1 MINLMIGVP
10 GGGKSY
16 EACVF
21 HILPALKR
29 GRKVITNLPVN
40 VEVFAAL
47 DPEYRDL
54 LEVRTAPQP
63 VRGTWAA
70 GTDGPAFRL
79 DGPPKDQ
86 PVTTRLFST
95 VWDYWT
101 DWRHPSGM
109 GPLYVIDECQ
119 LSLPKGA
126 TDKHVAEWYSL
137 HRHYNCDVLLL
148 TQAYGRLDPAIR
160 DLVQLVYRV
169 KKAVAFGFSGKYIRK
184 VQDGIRGE
192 VVSTS
197 MRVYERKYFSL
208 YRSHTQGKSVTEEG
222 ASDTRPIWM
231 AWPILSAVVCFAVVG
246 AFAASGGFSGLLT
259 PQVKPRASPP
269 APEPARLI
277 QTSLTPDQRADIAR
291 HAALMDSQ
299 LAGASAAPASSA
311 SDPVPASAMEPYGA
325 FGVHLTGSMV
335 RADGSRLWTFT
346 VSRQGSYL
354 HGLTDLELREA
365 GYTFTHL
372 SHCVG
377 ELAWG
382 SVRRVVVCDTPQ
394 MSLAVG
400 PTPGSAVRSTSVSDS
415 MPDPVAMSRGA
426 AAQVREGAPLAG
438 SGPGARSAP

>member
-1 MINLMIGVP
+1 MINLMIGTP

-40 VEVFAAL
+40 VEMFAAL

-54 LEVRTAPQP
+54 LEVRKAPQP
-63 VRGTWAA
+63 VRGSWAA
-70 GTDGPAFRL
+70 GTDGPAFRVE
-79 DGPPKDQ
+79 GSPRDQ

-95 VWDYWT
+95 VWDYWS

-169 KKAVAFGFSGKYIRK
+169 KKAVAFGFSSKYIRK

-197 MRVYERKYFSL
+197 MRVYEKKYFGL
-208 YRSHTQGKSVTEEG
+208 YRSHTQGQSVSEEG

-231 AWPILSAVVCFAVVG
+231 AWPILAAVACFAVVG
-246 AFAASGGFSGLLT
+246 AFAATGGFSGLLT
-259 PQVKPRASPP
+259 PQIKPRS
-269 APEPARLI
+269 APLDAQPVRLI
-277 QTSLTPDQRADIAR
+277 QSTLTPEQRADIAR
-291 HAALMDSQ
+291 HAALVDSSLGVPGQ
-299 LAGASAAPASSA
+299 ATAPPAVPVSAI
-311 SDPVPASAMEPYGA
+311 EPYGA
-325 FGVHLTGSMV
+325 LGVHLTGSV
-335 RADGSRLWTFT
+335 TRADGSQVWTFT

-354 HGLTDLELREA
+354 HALTDRELRDA
-365 GYTFTHL
+365 GYTYRHL

-382 SVRRVVVCDTPQ
+382 SVRRVVVCDNPQ
-394 MSLAVG
+394 VSLAVG
-400 PTPGSAVRSTSVSDS
+400 PSPGSAVRTTTMTDV
-415 MPDPVAMSRGA
+415 MPDPVALAKGA
-426 AAQVREGAPLAG
+426 ATQAREGAPLAG